1 MHVMDPNLGRSAEA
15 GVQSAYPSSP
25 SSSGYAIFGTVP
37 VGLER
42 VETRARRDRVP
53 TDIVND
59 TANPPEAAR

>member
-25 SSSGYAIFGTVP
+25 SPSGYAIFGTVP

-42 VETRARRDRVP
+42 VETGRVATGYRR
-53 TDIVND
+53 IS
-59 TANPPEAAR
+59 